1 MDPYSAV
8 RRLNEKF
15 SKIDDNLFE
24 LENVAENFFGEYIV
38 TLKARRMVKA
48 TYLVLKKIAEITGAK
63 DILIMEISG
72 DNLVKIK
79 LTIPK

>member
-1 MDPYSAV
+1 M
-8 RRLNEKF
+8 
-15 SKIDDNLFE
+15 DDNLFE

-48 TYLVLKKIAEITGAK
+48 TYLVLKKIVEITGAK